1 MKTSDYNPGEGPI
14 GLSQDSCVLIVSSK
28 WEPGVLLGW
37 LLSGLGVGRRG
48 SGNISEMAQS
58 AGEEPCDRA
67 QGGV

>member
-1 MKTSDYNPGEGPI
+1 MAIIPGKAP
-14 GLSQDSCVLIVSSK
+14 LASVQDSCVLIASSN
-28 WEPGVLLGW
+28 WEPGIILGR